1 MDAEKTYTELRKFD
15 DDDVI
20 AIFPDL
26 PYDHRSNL
34 VTSYQT
40 IGQHGAASVE
50 LLDDL
55 DVPTKEESTELVAEL
70 ARIGYNITTNRTD

>member
-1 MDAEKTYTELRKFD
+1 MDAEKTYTEFRKFD
-15 DDDVI
+15 DGDVI

-26 PYDHRSNL
+26 AYNSYSSL

-40 IGQHGAASVE
+40 IGQHGAASIE

-55 DVPTKEESTELVAEL
+55 DVPTKEESAELIAEL
-70 ARIGYNITTNRTD
+70 ARIGYNITTTRTD